1 MAKGLDD
8 LIQYLLEEIALSGNE
23 GVTINDVAAFTSA
36 FYQEPDSN
44 HAAEA
49 AAPNLSLSQSVAV
62 DERFLSKIW
71 TWFGRHPDVSIGD
84 NGEYNEIPLSEIER
98 KFPGYL
104 HINGEPAQPEGG
116 DQDKDAA
123 QPTPAADEP
132 HHTIRSSTVSDG
144 PRIRVNDERRS
155 LAICGH
161 PLDTSKVSSLE
172 FDLLSHIAAAR
183 SNGILQGDLRQ
194 ATGQDKRS
202 VPKRT
207 DTLQKKGYIIKTT
220 VYRKGIKTSR
230 LFLKKF
236 APTVSHDATQTSHGS
251 SVRDVVRRIFDVL
264 SKEKLVPQS
273 KLAEVLSL
281 KTSAESAILVG
292 ILHQLERLKCVKRI
306 RSAVGPS
313 ATVSDL
319 QHFVQLLRPAG
330 LDELENFDT
339 ENLKLDQS
347 LDDLSSL
354 ADLADDID
362 PVIDVSATD
371 DRAEGNGISRH
382 VARWNPDRLIS
393 NIVVDAV
400 RHRGEA
406 GMTNLDARLLIT
418 GVFVRRTL
426 ESLLHRISTRSLVV
440 QPPHLRHLAV
450 VRISIIVDGV
460 AQYVHYS
467 WDAFRQLAER
477 HEVDITLIPGAKE
490 ALQTTCDSTPDPT
503 TTVPPVQSSSKVD
516 QFGFPLRGPLPLQYR
531 NGEASLEDLIRT
543 VGAADLLPR
552 PGELTVVEKNGVCIL
567 QPIAELKQLQVAD
580 PGSSTGSP
588 RQRQAGAPR
597 GRKGRARQ
605 QSETEITLGRP
616 RKYPKGTEKFW
627 RLQFQ
632 QARLEAGG
640 KSSVSKRGVMQDPAG
655 LALYANRPAGFD
667 ETLVAAIE
675 AGLPVPAAPQDI
687 NDAWVAFTKNV
698 LGRQSDGVYISP
710 GGMRAEYAKRKSMI
724 MIIKTPRLR
733 EVDVHDRS
741 ELQPFRLISSMVAHS
756 FPYIRY
762 HPDVDVKLA
771 PTRKSARRARG
782 QRLPPELEEEN
793 GPCPPAGVFVEDRL
807 PQPSDTRLDQIPQ
820 KPYVLI
826 DGSLKMTDEETS
838 VAHESALNT
847 RSVAKASGGSAAS
860 EASERSSPAP
870 RQEAPGPP
878 SEASS
883 IVEEQTSASVEP
895 LILDAAET
903 PVSGID
909 LCQDVALRNP
919 PEMGQDQH
927 DQNQREFRIKS
938 DTPAPVSSMQNQEA
952 HRATLPPEALESR
965 PLASPQLV
973 DNIPA
978 SEPAPV
984 EVEIGGLNTALPA
997 AQAIP
1002 SIEVYVSEQEMPVPD
1017 HNARDIPGYATDHTT
1032 GQSDLISKSANEFP
1046 AAENTNE
1053 AELPALPMVEG
1064 NAASA
1069 SIGIPQK
1076 PGKKRMSRAKSRP
1089 GPQVPSSQEPKT
1101 VQLPGKGRV
1110 RDAKDLCKKIILELI
1125 SQTSGVVPNDASTL
1139 KRVSVPR
1146 WQEAGE
1152 EGIPLLKTIKAAV
1165 KSLCERGTIKQVTFT
1180 FRGKSGIM
1188 VKRTVLFLPHISPHS
1203 DLVEEAKQKIIE
1215 AEPAD
1220 YVPPEWEAEGARIP
1234 LVEKKT
1240 KPMVYKSDSTPPTG
1254 RERASSPGSDT
1265 TIDAQAA
1272 RDTRSVTRG
1281 STRQPSPSP
1290 PPRVSAATGFLTL
1303 KVPSLGKLAVVQSHN
1318 QKMTAS
1324 MSTLSF
1330 DNATSVAGQS
1340 TPVRGTASRRGQGR
1354 GRGRGGR
1361 KPTARSGGRSVVWV
1375 SDHPRDFPSCLD
1387 DILGLSYLKINSRDL
1402 DSADSEWRRF
1412 AWEVEAVRAWE
1423 VQEESSQAER
1433 TRYAFINHLV
1443 PPALYSSSSYPP
1455 TIEFAPLTS
1464 TAEHGHEIELAYPPT
1479 ESWPVFVSALHESP
1493 EVASQITRK
1502 EPGERTTP
1510 APPPPK
1516 TAKPR
1521 RCTRPSKRKL
1531 LGDNDDAED
1540 GTFAPQAKRPRG
1552 AGKGSG
1558 AKSRSR
1564 QMIALGKQSDTP
1576 TKLSRGPQY
1585 LRALPEEV
1593 IHRIRIS
1600 VIVVRTLAGGVE
1612 CYIDWPLVMTLFPG
1626 QEEDFIKRCW
1636 RTLSTRERSDIRAL
1650 TESLQW
1656 KYLSALEAGEVP
1668 SINFE
1673 DLKATDWHGI
1683 VGWAMKNL
1691 DKFNIKQTADDLPDS
1706 RDRLLDSHKLD
1717 FSQRKRSW
1725 HILSTP
1731 SWVSNPFKESIVS
1744 SVVFGADAQ
1753 AMTST
1758 PSLEVASSR
1767 YELESP
1773 DPELRV
1779 ARSWVYSTVLTPEET
1794 FSPLQAHAKLST
1806 LAPTPAENEAL
1817 LTRGLKVLQDAK
1829 LLQRAN
1835 RGMHQGMTMRCW
1847 DGRRKLWERFEER
1860 RMMNRTIL
1868 RRAVTYKLHV
1878 MDQAFAA
1885 GGSVVL
1891 EKEAIVDDGEMVAIL
1906 NLMASGQIRTRAG
1919 ADVPNTRYGLDHE
1932 RIGYRTKNM
1941 DKGLLY
1947 FSVEFVSTDAYVYGL
1962 PSGVHRSIIPI
1973 PRGEADQP
1981 RGHIPPWIDIH
1992 GNIQDELWEM
2002 FLVGVIGLVMQM
2014 PGITAAELSR
2024 ALGYALD
2031 QGEIELILNWCIQGG
2046 FAKME
2051 MNSKGYETTEDWWWC
2066 LYASPT
2072 SGDENNM

>member
-23 GVTINDVAAFTSA
+23 GVTINDIAAFTTA
-36 FYQEPDSN
+36 FYQEPNSN
-44 HAAEA
+44 STADA
-49 AAPNLSLSQSVAV
+49 AANFPLSQSVAV

-71 TWFGRHPDVSIGD
+71 TWLGRHPDVSIGD
-84 NGEYNEIPLSEIER
+84 DGEYNEIPLSEIER

-104 HINGEPAQPEGG
+104 HINGEPAQPEGV
-116 DQDKDAA
+116 DQDKDAS
-123 QPTPAADEP
+123 QQTPAADGP
-132 HHTIRSSTVSDG
+132 LHTIRSSTVSDG

-183 SNGILQGDLRQ
+183 SNGIIQGDLRQ

-236 APTVSHDATQTSHGS
+236 APTVSHDATKTSHGS

-292 ILHQLERLKCVKRI
+292 ILRQLERLKCVKRI

-330 LDELENFDT
+330 YDELENFDT
-339 ENLKLDQS
+339 ENLMLDHS

-354 ADLADDID
+354 AELNDDID
-362 PVIDVSATD
+362 PVIDVAATD

-393 NIVVDAV
+393 NVVVDAA
-400 RHRGEA
+400 RQRGKA

-426 ESLLHRISTRSLVV
+426 ESLLHRISARSLVV

-460 AQYVHYS
+460 TQYVHYS

-490 ALQTTCDSTPDPT
+490 ALQTTCDNTPDPT

-516 QFGFPLRGPLPLQYR
+516 QFGFPLRGSIPLQHR
-531 NGEASLEDLIRT
+531 NGEASPEDLIRT
-543 VGAADLLPR
+543 VGAGDLLPR
-552 PGELTVVEKNGVCIL
+552 TGELTVVEKNGVSIL
-567 QPIAELKQLQVAD
+567 QPIAELMQLQVAD

-588 RQRQAGAPR
+588 RQRQAGGPR

-605 QSETEITLGRP
+605 QSETETTLGRP

-640 KSSVSKRGVMQDPAG
+640 KSAVSKRGVMQDRAG
-655 LALYANRPAGFD
+655 LALYANRPAEFD

-675 AGLPVPAAPQDI
+675 AGLPVPATPQDI
-687 NDAWVAFTKNV
+687 NDAWVASTKNV

-710 GGMRAEYAKRKSMI
+710 GGMRPEYAKRKSMI

-741 ELQPFRLISSMVAHS
+741 KLQPFRLISSMVAHS

-762 HPDVDVKLA
+762 DPDVDVKLA
-771 PTRKSARRARG
+771 PTRKSARKARG
-782 QRLPPELEEEN
+782 QRLAPELEEEK
-793 GPCPPAGVFVEDRL
+793 GPGPSAGVFVEDRL
-807 PQPSDTRLDQIPQ
+807 PQSSNTRLDQTPQ
-820 KPYVLI
+820 KPGVLI
-826 DGSLKMTDEETS
+826 DGPLEMTDEERR
-838 VAHESALNT
+838 VAHESALDT
-847 RSVAKASGGSAAS
+847 RSVGKASRGSAAS
-860 EASERSSPAP
+860 KASERNSPAP
-870 RQEAPGPP
+870 PQEEHGPS
-878 SEASS
+878 SESSS
-883 IVEEQTSASVEP
+883 IVAEQKSASVKP
-895 LILDAAET
+895 LLLASAET

-909 LCQDVALRNP
+909 LGQDIALRNP
-919 PEMGQDQH
+919 SEMGQDQH
-927 DQNQREFRIKS
+927 DQNQREFRNKS
-938 DTPAPVSSMQNQEA
+938 GTPAPVSSMQNQEV
-952 HRATLPPEALESR
+952 HRATLPPEAVEMQ
-965 PLASPQLV
+965 PVASPQLV
-973 DNIPA
+973 DNILA

-984 EVEIGGLNTALPA
+984 EAEVGGFNNALPA
-997 AQAIP
+997 DQAIP
-1002 SIEVYVSEQEMPVPD
+1002 SVEASVLEQGTPVTGD
-1017 HNARDIPGYATDHTT
+1017 IARDIPGYATAHTI
-1032 GQSDLISKSANEFP
+1032 GQSDLISKFANEFP
-1046 AAENTNE
+1046 AAEDRNG
-1053 AELPALPMVEG
+1053 AELPAPSVAEDNVAL
-1064 NAASA
+1064 A
-1069 SIGIPQK
+1069 SIGVPQK

-1089 GPQVPSSQEPKT
+1089 GPQVPSTQEAET
-1101 VQLPGKGRV
+1101 VQPPGKGRV

-1125 SQTSGVVPNDASTL
+1125 FQTSGVVPNDASTL

-1152 EGIPLLKTIKAAV
+1152 KGIPLLKTIKAAV

-1203 DLVEEAKQKIIE
+1203 DLVEEGKQKIIE

-1220 YVPPEWEAEGARIP
+1220 YVPPEWEAEAARIP

-1240 KPMVYKSDSTPPTG
+1240 QHTAYKPDSTPPTG
-1254 RERASSPGSDT
+1254 RERPSSPGSDT
-1265 TIDAQAA
+1265 TIDTQAA

-1303 KVPSLGKLAVVQSHN
+1303 KVPSLGKLAVVQLHD
-1318 QKMTAS
+1318 QKMTAPV
-1324 MSTLSF
+1324 STLSLN
-1330 DNATSVAGQS
+1330 NATPVADQS
-1340 TPVRGTASRRGQGR
+1340 IPVRGTASRRGRGG

-1361 KPTARSGGRSVVWV
+1361 KPTARSGGRSVLWV
-1375 SDHPRDFPSCLD
+1375 GDHRRDFPSCLD
-1387 DILGLSYLKINSRDL
+1387 DILGLSHLKINSRDV
-1402 DSADSEWRRF
+1402 DSAHPEWRRF
-1412 AWEVEAVRAWE
+1412 AWGVEAVRAWE

-1433 TRYAFINHLV
+1433 TRCAFINHLV
-1443 PPALYSSSSYPP
+1443 PPALYSSSIYPT
-1455 TIEFAPLTS
+1455 TIEFATLTS
-1464 TAEHGHEIELAYPPT
+1464 TDEHGCEIELAYPPT
-1479 ESWPVFVSALHESP
+1479 ESWPVFVSALHKSP
-1493 EVASQITRK
+1493 EVASQITGK
-1502 EPGERTTP
+1502 EPRERTTP
-1510 APPPPK
+1510 APPPAK
-1516 TAKPR
+1516 TGKTR
-1521 RCTRPSKRKL
+1521 RYTRPSKRKL

-1540 GTFAPQAKRPRG
+1540 GTFTPQAKRPRG
-1552 AGKGSG
+1552 AAKGSG
-1558 AKSRSR
+1558 AKRGSR
-1564 QMIALGKQSDTP
+1564 QIAQGKQSDTP

-1612 CYIDWPLVMTLFPG
+1612 CYVDWSLVMTLFPG

-1656 KYLSALEAGEVP
+1656 KYLSALEVGEVP
-1668 SINFE
+1668 SINFQ

-1683 VGWAMKNL
+1683 VGWAMRNL
-1691 DKFNIKQTADDLPDS
+1691 DKFNIKQTADDLPNS
-1706 RDRLLDSHKLD
+1706 RDRLLDSHKLE

-1753 AMTST
+1753 ATTCT

-1779 ARSWVYSTVLTPEET
+1779 ARSWVYSTVLTPEEK

-1878 MDQAFAA
+1878 MDQAFAT
-1885 GGSVVL
+1885 GGSVIL

-1906 NLMASGQIRTRAG
+1906 NLMAGGQIRTRAG

-1947 FSVEFVSTDAYVYGL
+1947 FSVEFVSTPAYVYGV
-1962 PSGVHRSIIPI
+1962 PNGVNTSKIPI

-2031 QGEIELILNWCIQGG
+2031 RGEIELILNWCVQGG

-2051 MNSKGYETTEDWWWC
+2051 TNSKGYETTEDWWWC
-2066 LYASPT
+2066 LSASPT
-2072 SGDENNM
+2072 SRDENNE